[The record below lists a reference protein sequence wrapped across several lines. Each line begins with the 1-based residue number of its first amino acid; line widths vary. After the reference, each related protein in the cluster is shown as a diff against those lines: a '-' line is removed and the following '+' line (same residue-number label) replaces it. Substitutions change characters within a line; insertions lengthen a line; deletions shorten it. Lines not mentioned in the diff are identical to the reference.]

1 MKMLIAG
8 LAAAST
14 LLTAAPAA
22 QAKDHGEGHGHGY
35 GHERHG
41 EYDESRGAY
50 GGYAPQRHWGGY
62 APRSYYG
69 GYAPRY
75 NGYYGAHRP
84 YGHAYGYYGQRRHR
98 YGLRC
103 FWRYGREVCVRR

>member
-14 LLTAAPAA
+14 LLVAAPAT

-35 GHERHG
+35 GHEHR
-41 EYDESRGAY
+41 EYDEGRHDGRRAYY
-50 GGYAPQRHWGGY
+50 GGYAPR
-62 APRSYYG
+62 RYYG

-75 NGYYGAHRP
+75 QGYYGAHRP
-84 YGHAYGYYGQRRHR
+84 YGHAYGYYRQRRHG

-103 FWRYGREVCVRR
+103 FWRYGREVCVRRY